1 MTPTAFPLRSFW
13 CLHILPLEG
22 AKHHIDGLACPE
34 LCEGEGEKKK
44 HNIKTL
50 DVYILPP
57 RYPYSI

>member
-22 AKHHIDGLACPE
+22 AKHHIDGLAWPE

-44 HNIKTL
+44 HNTTKTL
-50 DVYILPP
+50 DYILPP
-57 RYPYSI
+57 QYPSSI